1 MVNFVEYLGFGP
13 LWAKCRRKKR
23 LDAEGLLH
31 SEWNRRLGVCSVAA
45 IAGTMALTFA
55 YYVVLPKLFASFTAR
70 GSLPIAPPLVA
81 FVLTYLLMF
90 LAGWQMAAAAEQM
103 PRSALLYNY
112 TYYTNSEVM
121 AFIVAWNQLMDWLA
135 ILALLLHT
143 ISDHFNFL
151 FHNVVEDNLRMTWS
165 NYEIALEEV
174 PSDSVSFNMSPHFM
188 DWFALAMLIIACAI
202 LCCSTRVLITITVIF
217 LISALF
223 TATSTT
229 VVALLHNIVH
239 LRVTYVDLSESF
251 DELTSMMGY
260 FLLGFLAVETLG
272 FLADESEQPAKM
284 LPSAIKC
291 SVKINC
297 LVTFVALISFFPF
310 VYKISFYD
318 NTVLPAVFNTISIF
332 SARYLMNVGSI
343 CGLTAALFCAFVP
356 PTRLLCALSKDG
368 LLPFQSNDGNMSK
381 LYGKGGS
388 PRLAVVVVAFVVGL
402 IIVLVPKVYL
412 MYFIPLNVCLR
423 LFAMAVL
430 HFKSN
435 FACAKTSQLTNETKP
450 PKYSRLRN
458 HRTTADMVHSSSD
471 MTPSATSQDMEESGS
486 GYSSS
491 AEAEV
496 HLMEQMWQLSHNTA
510 IKEVSESSGLLT
522 QLSKQNGYASTSSN
536 YNAISSQP
544 IQIPKPHNC
553 LISPCASAFQI
564 PDGLHRS
571 RLHIYDASS
580 VSANLTMEA
589 GGAAIKPYHE
599 SGYSEEP
606 FADSES
612 AEKTANRFLGIF
624 SVLAALVAIS
634 HRVLRET
641 HEFVP
646 ILAVVSVILGIFLSL
661 VIAFQLFRLN
671 VGDEFEFTENNAGG
685 CKSENV
691 ESPRKKETMACVGI
705 FVVRFPAHSNAL
717 PIFAAQIRFTF
728 IVDDNWTNFIHIVYT
743 IKIAAR
749 RMIIMYVSTNYKRQ
763 DIRISK

>member
-1 MVNFVEYLGFGP
+1 MVNFVEYLGLGP
-13 LWAKCRRKKR
+13 LWAKCRRQKR
-23 LDAEGLLH
+23 LDAEGILH

-70 GSLPIAPPLVA
+70 GSLPAAPPLVA
-81 FVLTYLLMF
+81 FALTYLLIF
-90 LAGWQMAAAAEQM
+90 LAGWQMASAAEQV
-103 PRSALLYNY
+103 PRSALLYKY
-112 TYYTNSEVM
+112 AYYTNSEVM
-121 AFIVAWNQLMDWLA
+121 AFSIAWNQLMDWLA

-143 ISDHFNFL
+143 ISDHFNLL

-165 NYEIALEEV
+165 KHEIVLEKV
-174 PSDSVSFNMSPHFM
+174 SSDSINMSPHFM
-188 DWFALAMLIIACAI
+188 DWFALTMLIIACAI

-229 VVALLHNIVH
+229 VVALLHNIAH
-239 LRVTYVDLSESF
+239 LRVTYVDLSENF

-272 FLADESEQPAKM
+272 FLADESEQPAKV
-284 LPSAIKC
+284 LPSAVKC

-310 VYKISFYD
+310 VYKISFDD

-343 CGLTAALFCAFVP
+343 CGLTATLFCAFVP
-356 PTRLLCALSKDG
+356 PTRLVCALSKDD
-368 LLPFQSNDGNMSK
+368 LLPFQSNDVNMSK
-381 LYGKGGS
+381 LHGKGGS

-402 IIVLVPKVYL
+402 LIVLVPKIYL
-412 MYFIPLNVCLR
+412 IHFIPLNVCLR
-423 LFAMAVL
+423 FFVMAVL
-430 HFKSN
+430 HFRSN
-435 FACAKTSQLTNETKP
+435 FSSNQTSQLTNETKP

-458 HRTTADMVHSSSD
+458 NRTTADMVHSSSD

-491 AEAEV
+491 AETDV
-496 HLMEQMWQLSHNTA
+496 HLMEQMWQLSQNTA
-510 IKEVSESSGLLT
+510 TKEVSENSGLLN

-589 GGAAIKPYHE
+589 SGAAIKSYHE
-599 SGYSEEP
+599 SGYSGEP

-612 AEKTANRFLGIF
+612 TEKTANRFLGIF

-641 HEFVP
+641 QEFVP
-646 ILAVVSVILGIFLSL
+646 ILAVVSVISGIFLSL

-671 VGDEFEFTENNAGG
+671 SGDEFEFTENNAGG

-691 ESPRKKETMACVGI
+691 ESPRKKKRWRVLGSLLSVFLLTQI
-705 FVVRFPAHSNAL
+705 LFQFSLLKYAL
-717 PIFAAQIRFTF
+717 LSL
-728 IVDDNWTNFIHIVYT
+728 W
-743 IKIAAR
+743 
-749 RMIIMYVSTNYKRQ
+749 MIIGLILY
-763 DIRISK
+763 ISSIQSKSRLGG